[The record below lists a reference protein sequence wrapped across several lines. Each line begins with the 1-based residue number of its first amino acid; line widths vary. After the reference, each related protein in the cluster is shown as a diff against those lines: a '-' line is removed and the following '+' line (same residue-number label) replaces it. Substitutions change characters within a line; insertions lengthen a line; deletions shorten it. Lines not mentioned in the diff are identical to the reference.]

1 MGIFSNPWQGIDRFI
16 RHPIDEITHP
26 FGHKNQWQHFKND
39 VKDAGKIAGEVG
51 LAMATGGE
59 NLVAEAGIAT
69 AKNWRDTAGK
79 SLFGTARKQVK
90 RGSRRL
96 IQATRKG
103 ARSIVKAARVP
114 YKGKSQLNSAMK
126 GGNRRMAQ
134 IPTGAKRKYES
145 RYFEVYQDSKGK
157 KYLWGKP
164 TLGPKSFAKDP
175 AGFAR
180 EWGENRL
187 RWLTPKY
194 RRSDPLE
201 KDMAKIEREFGR
213 MDEISGY
220 SRGGA
225 AARYR
230 KVNKNTKYRIF
241 NAYAPYAGIGKARNR
256 RRKKFDFVHDVIAR
270 PMTKFTS
277 GDYYSPSRF

>member
-59 NLVAEAGIAT
+59 SLVAEAGIAT
-69 AKNWRDTAGK
+69 AKQWRSTAGK
-79 SLFGTARKQVK
+79 SLFGTAKKQARVAKRK
-90 RGSRRL
+90 
-96 IQATRKG
+96 IT
-103 ARSIVKAARVP
+103 KAVRVP
-114 YKGKSQLNSAMK
+114 YKGKSQLNSARS

-134 IPTGAKRKYES
+134 IPTGAKRVYES

-164 TLGPKSFAKDP
+164 TLGPNSFRKDP

-180 EWGENRL
+180 EWGENLL
-187 RWLTPKY
+187 RVATPKY

-201 KDMAKIEREFGR
+201 KDMAKIKQKFGR
-213 MDEISGY
+213 MDHISGF
-220 SRGGA
+220 SRGAA
-225 AARYR
+225 AARYQR
-230 KVNKNTKYRIF
+230 ADKNTTSRI
-241 NAYAPYAGIGKARNR
+241 YGSYTPYAGIGNHRNR
-256 RRKKFDFVHDVIAR
+256 RRRKFDLVHDVFAR
-270 PMTKFTS
+270 PITKA
-277 GDYYSPSRF
+277 SRFIPRQRYRSR